1 MKAGDSDHADMGIRR
16 AVLVFLIA
24 VHVALSHFSASAQA
38 GERIN
43 LIYPSISGLVL
54 GLWTTQEAGLFDKHG
69 LDAKLI
75 YIQSASAVMQ
85 AMFGGEAPVVL
96 AGGKPVVDSGLEGG
110 DAVFIGG
117 IGVVPAFYVMAM
129 PDIRTVEDLRGKPVG
144 VTRFGSSSDF
154 TMRLVLK
161 KHGLEPVRD
170 VPIIQIGGGMQG
182 MAAAL
187 LKRAIFAAPF
197 SPPTNLEVERG
208 GGQLLVDMGKA
219 GIAFPHVSIITTRS
233 YIKRHRPV
241 VSSVLKAYSEGV
253 KRMLDDKP
261 FSLNVLKKYTRSKD
275 PEVLEATYK
284 FALDYIV
291 RIPLPTREG
300 IAEILR
306 DSKSP
311 RAKEARPEDFI
322 DDSLVR
328 ELDQGGLYRQL
339 YGKGGR

>member
-1 MKAGDSDHADMGIRR
+1 MRR
-16 AVLVFLIA
+16 AGVIFFA
-24 VHVALSHFSASAQA
+24 VIFVTFTLFSVPASSK
-38 GERIN
+38 ERVN

-54 GLWTTQEAGLFDKHG
+54 ALWLTQEAGLFDKHG
-69 LDAKLI
+69 LDVNLI

-96 AGGKPVVDSGLEGG
+96 SGGKPVVDSGLEGG

-117 IGVVPAFYVMAM
+117 IGVVPAFYIMAA
-129 PDIRTVEDLRGKPVG
+129 PEIRSVRDLKGKPVG

-187 LKRAIFAAPF
+187 LKRAIYAAPF
-197 SPPTNLEVERG
+197 SPPTNLEVEKNG
-208 GGQLLVDMGKA
+208 GKILLDMGKA
-219 GIAFPHVSIITTRS
+219 GIPFPHVSFVTTRS
-233 YIKRHRPV
+233 YLKKNKIIV
-241 VSSVLKAYSEGV
+241 LAILKAYSEGV
-253 KRMLDDKP
+253 KRMFSDKA
-261 FSLNVLKKYTRSKD
+261 FSLNVLKKYIRSND

-291 RIPLPTREG
+291 RVPYPTREG
-300 IAEILR
+300 IAEILK
-306 DSKSP
+306 DSKNP
-311 RAKEARPEDFI
+311 RAKEAKPEDFV
-322 DDSLVR
+322 DDSIIR
-328 ELDQGGLYRQL
+328 ELDQNGFYR
-339 YGKGGR
+339 